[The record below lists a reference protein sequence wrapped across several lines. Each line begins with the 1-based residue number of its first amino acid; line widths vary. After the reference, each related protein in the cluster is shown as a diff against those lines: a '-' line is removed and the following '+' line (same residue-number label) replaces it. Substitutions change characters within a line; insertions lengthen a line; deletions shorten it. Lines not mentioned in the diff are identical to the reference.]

1 MMKKDDD
8 SIAEEIEVA
17 RRELLQVQ
25 AAMEE
30 IAGSG
35 NAHRVGAS
43 LQVSGSKD
51 RLDSSIAVDFSERI
65 TGLWLSSCMGPF
77 HHCFVTP

>member
-1 MMKKDDD
+1 MWQAKSMMKKDDD

-43 LQVSGSKD
+43 LQVSGS
-51 RLDSSIAVDFSERI
+51 
-65 TGLWLSSCMGPF
+65 
-77 HHCFVTP
+77 

>member
-1 MMKKDDD
+1 MKKDDE

-17 RRELLQVQ
+17 RRELLEVN

-35 NAHRVGAS
+35 TAHRVGAS
-43 LQVSGSKD
+43 LQVCLYMCVRVSMT
-51 RLDSSIAVDFSERI
+51 SIF
-65 TGLWLSSCMGPF
+65 
-77 HHCFVTP
+77 